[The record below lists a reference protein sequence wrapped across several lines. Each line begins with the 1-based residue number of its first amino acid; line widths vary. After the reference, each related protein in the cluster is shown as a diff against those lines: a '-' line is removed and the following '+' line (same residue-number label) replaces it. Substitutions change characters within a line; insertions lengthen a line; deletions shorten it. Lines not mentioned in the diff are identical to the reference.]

1 MYVSSNDPAGS
12 STESLLLP
20 VVHAL
25 PLQVIA
31 STATVVGLSV
41 VGRVCSAQGIF
52 VVDADDH
59 GLRLAKVGGVKRRLA
74 QHRKESVDRRRV
86 VPALNEEG
94 SMAYADCCRSEA
106 STQAARQTDGQTPT
120 SRLAHTERGRQTH
133 TAKTTTTTN
142 TTTALTPE
150 SMTTQRGAYAVG
162 IPQGGTPGPMIR
174 RSVTVPP
181 NPPMLAE
188 VPSLDRGVPQE
199 LVRCHPPP
207 VGRDVRDKVEGVD
220 AHF

>member
-1 MYVSSNDPAGS
+1 MTHDGESRCYSPGSHLFRFKRESRSDMYVSSNDPAGS
-12 STESLLLP
+12 STESLLLL

-25 PLQVIA
+25 PLQRQVIA
-31 STATVVGLSV
+31 STATVFGLSV

-86 VPALNEEG
+86 VPALNEDG
-94 SMAYADCCRSEA
+94 SVAYADCCRSEA

-133 TAKTTTTTN
+133 TAK
-142 TTTALTPE
+142 
-150 SMTTQRGAYAVG
+150 QQQQ
-162 IPQGGTPGPMIR
+162 PQQ
-174 RSVTVPP
+174 
-181 NPPMLAE
+181 
-188 VPSLDRGVPQE
+188 PQQPQQQ
-199 LVRCHPPP
+199 HQ
-207 VGRDVRDKVEGVD
+207 
-220 AHF
+220 HQNQ